1 MGWSDEL
8 AQRSARLSDGL
19 KDDQEFMN
27 SDSALPRWVK
37 NLMAMQ
43 LDSIANHPAGSRWYG
58 SQALEAG
65 ATEEQ
70 LMEAIE
76 LLYKFAGR
84 PAAAT
89 AAAVFEKG

>member
-1 MGWSDEL
+1 MGWTDEL
-8 AQRSARLSDGL
+8 SRRSDRLS
-19 KDDQEFMN
+19 KAFADDQAFMAA
-27 SDSALPRWVK
+27 DTALPRWVK

-43 LDSIANHPAGSRWYG
+43 LDSVTNHPAGSRWYG
-58 SQALEAG
+58 RQALAAG

-76 LLYKFAGR
+76 LLHSFAGR

-89 AAAVFEKG
+89 AAAVFDEG